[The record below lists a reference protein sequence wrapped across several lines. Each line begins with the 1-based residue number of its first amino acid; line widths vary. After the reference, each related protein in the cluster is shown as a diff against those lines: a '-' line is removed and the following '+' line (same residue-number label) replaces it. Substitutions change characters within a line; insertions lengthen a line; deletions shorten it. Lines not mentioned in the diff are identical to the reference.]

1 MYGWYLFTFH
11 RWLGVGALVPLRSI
25 WRLENRMKIK
35 YLWIKNQYDSSA
47 VVSRFITPPLR
58 AKSGWFFPSD
68 KVKAERIS
76 RNKITFTLQMFYP
89 FHTWTF
95 SIDTNLW
102 VHVGML
108 ISNICRGEETTTLAS
123 LAHSQSHGALHWDN
137 LKLFFFFFLSVG
149 LKRHHLFSS
158 EILFLLFWEV
168 GVRTCPSIVCRVE
181 FAMCWHQNQLL
192 VQPPLASHQ

>member
-1 MYGWYLFTFH
+1 MDFNGLSVLGMYGWYFFTFH

-47 VVSRFITPPLR
+47 VVSRFITPPLQ

-68 KVKAERIS
+68 KVKAGRIS
-76 RNKITFTLQMFYP
+76 RNKITFTLQIFYP

-102 VHVGML
+102 VHTGVL
-108 ISNICRGEETTTLAS
+108 ISNICRGDETTTLAS
-123 LAHSQSHGALHWDN
+123 LAHIQSHGALHWDN
-137 LKLFFFFFLSVG
+137 LKLFFTKRWFKKTPFIQQWDIVSIILGGRGKNMSQYSV
-149 LKRHHLFSS
+149 
-158 EILFLLFWEV
+158 
-168 GVRTCPSIVCRVE
+168 
-181 FAMCWHQNQLL
+181 
-192 VQPPLASHQ
+192 